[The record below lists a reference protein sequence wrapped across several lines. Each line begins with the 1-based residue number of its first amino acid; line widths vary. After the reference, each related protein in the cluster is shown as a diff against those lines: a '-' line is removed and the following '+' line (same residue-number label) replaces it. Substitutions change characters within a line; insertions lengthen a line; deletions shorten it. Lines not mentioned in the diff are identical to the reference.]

1 MVLSPLQLAAS
12 SLHTLEAPLVKEL
25 GGVFLEDVLVLC
37 SALPFIPVSLPCR
50 NPLDHWPMDP
60 VANYNSA
67 NKPIPTVVQLQT
79 SSLHSYQ
86 GLVEQA
92 KLPLLRAASMGT
104 GNCMM

>member
-50 NPLDHWPMDP
+50 NPLYP
-60 VANYNSA
+60 VAHYNSA

-79 SSLHSYQ
+79 SNLHSYQ